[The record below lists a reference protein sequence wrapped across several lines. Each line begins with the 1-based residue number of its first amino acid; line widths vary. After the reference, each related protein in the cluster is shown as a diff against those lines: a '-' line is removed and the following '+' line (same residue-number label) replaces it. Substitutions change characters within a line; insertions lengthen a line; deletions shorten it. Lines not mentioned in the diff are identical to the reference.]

1 MKRKLTGCQQGAG
14 ATALRGGNFD
24 LLDGGQGLAGNC
36 EGSVQTNLPFVIRVR
51 EVDKTTHIGPFTRH
65 CSYNGVGPGGTGKS
79 VGKGFFDNTGGLTA
93 VTI

>member
-1 MKRKLTGCQQGAG
+1 MLVANKVQVQPYFVV
-14 ATALRGGNFD
+14 ATLISWTEA
-24 LLDGGQGLAGNC
+24 QGLAVNC